1 MKNRL
6 KKAWDALKDNRGSG
20 VVLVLVAI
28 SCITLMTTSLLHLSY
43 TAFRMKAAERQN
55 KVEFYDANAKLDE
68 LVTELQNQVSA
79 AISKAQKEVLVN
91 YSDSSV
97 NHASLFQRTLIDEVE
112 SSIKLDELERML
124 NPAEANYKVKI
135 AKENVTFLNSG
146 NKYTLQNVA
155 ITYVS
160 DKSSNSTTITT
171 DIIIDVN
178 GLDIDSDWNVEN
190 TVKLENWSIE

>member
-1 MKNRL
+1 M
-6 KKAWDALKDNRGSG
+6 
-20 VVLVLVAI
+20 
-28 SCITLMTTSLLHLSY
+28 
-43 TAFRMKAAERQN
+43 E
-55 KVEFYDANAKLDE
+55 
-68 LVTELQNQVSA
+68 
-79 AISKAQKEVLVN
+79 
-91 YSDSSV
+91 SV